1 MIITMNI
8 GYEGEGSGGGIL
20 NRFPIL
26 YKVDSFKELSDL
38 IRDNPFEW
46 LLWAHM
52 NYVPKSYQ
60 YFWLTIWEEYKGDQ
74 WQWEFKISVKNIRG
88 YDKYISIPRD
98 QMDEMRIQKER
109 DDKINDILE

>member
-1 MIITMNI
+1 MVVTINI
-8 GYEGEGSGGGIL
+8 GYEGEGSGSGIL
-20 NRFPIL
+20 NRYPIL
-26 YKVDSFKELSDL
+26 YKVDNFKEISNL

-46 LLWAHM
+46 LMWTHM

-60 YFWLTIWEEYKGDQ
+60 YFWITIWEDGDE
-74 WQWEFKISVKNIRG
+74 WQWEFKISVRNIRG

-98 QMDEMRIQKER
+98 QIEEMRIQKER